1 MPRNSQNWREPRP
14 SPAANAHPVFW
25 PRNSLYAERAR
36 RLLARLPPL
45 EGAPIGLFPAAGLRD
60 GGRMVHAGSF
70 LRRRSIAFNCSQGEF
85 ARVCVHELFH
95 FVWLRLGNQRRR
107 TYEDMLRRELATGAL
122 GELGWSAEWRKRDL
136 AADDIQGRNRLW
148 REYCCESFCDT
159 AAWIYSGTR
168 RHDEFTLAA
177 RFREKR
183 RLWFTRIERSA
194 PLPV

>member
-1 MPRNSQNWREPRP
+1 
-14 SPAANAHPVFW
+14 
-25 PRNSLYAERAR
+25 
-36 RLLARLPPL
+36 
-45 EGAPIGLFPAAGLRD
+45 
-60 GGRMVHAGSF
+60 MVHAGSF
-70 LRRRSIAFNCSQGEF
+70 LCSQGEF

-107 TYEDMLRRELATGAL
+107 TYEDMLRRELATGAR

-183 RLWFTRIERSA
+183 RRWFARIESSA